1 MPRETKRITKKKEM
15 KRLILIF
22 TIISQFTFAQD
33 NYNFS
38 TQNNQIEWQKVY
50 EIDLT
55 KNEIEKIVKTN
66 GIFKNIFSEDNSITG
81 DIENVTADYKGA
93 GSSGMLTSFYV
104 QNTTIA
110 GRFQVEFKEGRY
122 KIILNG
128 INLKTSNDLSS
139 SGLSVMS
146 ANSTQP
152 LSYYAIKSLQFR
164 KSFLKSDAKIYDYT
178 FSNLFDFSRYQ
189 TKSED
194 W

>member
-1 MPRETKRITKKKEM
+1 M
-15 KRLILIF
+15 KRLVLIF
-22 TIISQFTFAQD
+22 TFISQFSFAQD

-38 TQNNQIEWQKVY
+38 TQNNQLEWHKVF
-50 EIDLT
+50 EKNLT
-55 KNEIEKIVKTN
+55 RSEIEKIVKTN
-66 GIFKNIFSEDNSITG
+66 GIFKNIHSEENSITG
-81 DIENVTADYKGA
+81 DIENVSADYKGA

-110 GRFQVEFKEGRY
+110 GRFQIEFKEGKY

-139 SGLSVMS
+139 GGLSVMS

-152 LSYYAIKSLQFR
+152 LSYYAIKNSQFR
-164 KSFLKSDAKIYDYT
+164 KGYLKSDAKIYDYT
-178 FSNLFDFSRYQ
+178 FSNLFDFSSYQ
-189 TKSED
+189 KKSED